1 LDDFGGVVLSR
12 VFIMPLS
19 LTLLIVML
27 SPFKELDGNF
37 RGVMNEETDDV
48 VREGDRYLWWW

>member
-48 VREGDRYLWWW
+48 VREGDRYLW